1 MLTMLFAV
9 GKQTGHLRARDTA
22 RPRNVIHRKGLFRL
36 IEQRHHGEAGLTLP
50 HESSQGRH
58 RTRLRVMRQKQ
69 EALGPAGGM
78 LSLAIRHRY
87 RFGLRN
93 FRMN

>member
-1 MLTMLFAV
+1 MLPVLLVV
-9 GKQTGHLRARDTA
+9 GKQTGHLRARDAA
-22 RPRNVIHRKGLFRL
+22 RPGNVIHRKRLFGL
-36 IEQRHHGEAGLTLP
+36 IEQRHYAEAGLTLP

-58 RTRLRVMRQKQ
+58 RTGLRVMRQKQ
-69 EALGPAGGM
+69 EALGPTGGI
-78 LSLAIRHRY
+78 LFLAIRHRY